1 MIQRIIPSGSAASM
15 LGWIGTHFHAF
26 AAVWERR
33 GSTTAILRR
42 PSASPSVMRST
53 MFVGPK
59 FASNGL
65 VPK

>member
-1 MIQRIIPSGSAASM
+1 MP
-15 LGWIGTHFHAF
+15 GWIGTHFRAF

-42 PSASPSVMRST
+42 PSTSPSVVRST
-53 MFVGPK
+53 MFVGPQ